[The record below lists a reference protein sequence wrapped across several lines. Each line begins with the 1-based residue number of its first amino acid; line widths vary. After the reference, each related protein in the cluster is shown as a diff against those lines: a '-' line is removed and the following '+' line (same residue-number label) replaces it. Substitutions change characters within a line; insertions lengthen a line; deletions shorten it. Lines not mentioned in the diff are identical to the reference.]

1 MPAQL
6 DLPPK
11 FSNPPA
17 VWLTPA
23 ATEQLS
29 GLENVIPIAPP
40 RLLCL
45 PTEEAEAL
53 QLLAFAKCVGIINI
67 IIVTRMVP
75 KRTWVLFIALKCK
88 QSIKGYIFLVRGPL
102 AFIDFAH
109 RDLRSSGDIV
119 TPVHLLEADRKSTRL
134 NS

>member
-1 MPAQL
+1 LYQSRRRACYAYQL
-6 DLPPK
+6 RKLK
-11 FSNPPA
+11 RCSYF
-17 VWLTPA
+17 
-23 ATEQLS
+23 
-29 GLENVIPIAPP
+29 
-40 RLLCL
+40 
-45 PTEEAEAL
+45 
-53 QLLAFAKCVGIINI
+53 AFAKCVGIINI

-119 TPVHLLEADRKSTRL
+119 TPVHFLEAAFLILDTL
-134 NS
+134 